1 DNICIKYCSPKA
13 YSKRLYFRDLVV
25 QQYIPV
31 PHRTPQID
39 SFLTRLPPYSRFTM
53 ARVPTIAVNI
63 DVATPIPVVIAN
75 PLIAPVP
82 TAYRMMTLISVVM
95 FASKMELNAP
105 R

>member
-1 DNICIKYCSPKA
+1 
-13 YSKRLYFRDLVV
+13 
-25 QQYIPV
+25 
-31 PHRTPQID
+31 
-39 SFLTRLPPYSRFTM
+39 M